1 MSVSEKKQQ
10 EHSAAVVE
18 NNHPSFKSIF
28 EQPKAAWAV
37 AFACIVAF
45 MGLGLVDPILPAIGK
60 QLGAEPAQVNLLF
73 TSYMVVTGVMMLITG
88 WLSSRIGPKMTLML
102 GLIIIIIFSALGG
115 WSDTIG
121 QLVGYRAGWGLGN
134 ALFIST
140 ALAAIVSVASGGTAA
155 AIILYEAALGLG
167 LSVGPL
173 LGGWLG
179 AISWRGPFF
188 GVAIL
193 MAVGFIAILVLLT
206 DIPKP
211 KKSSILDPIKA
222 LSHGGL
228 LSMGIMALLYNFGF
242 FTLLAFS
249 PYVLGLDEH
258 GIGYVFFFWGVL
270 LAITSIFLAPKLEKW
285 FGTKKT
291 MYVVLF
297 LIAATLAIMGLNI
310 HHQSVLIGCIIII
323 GAFLGINNT
332 LVTTAVME
340 VSPVERS
347 VASSAYSFV
356 RFVGGAIAPW
366 LSGKLWEWFNA
377 SVPYYFGAFCVLL
390 GMLVFFLGRKYMTNI
405 R

>member
-1 MSVSEKKQQ
+1 MSVGAHQQ
-10 EHSAAVVE
+10 HEHSPVEVE
-18 NNHPSFKSIF
+18 NNHPSFSSIF
-28 EQPKAAWAV
+28 KQPKAAWAV

-60 QLGAEPAQVNLLF
+60 QLGADPSQVNLLF

-115 WSDTIG
+115 ASGTIA

-140 ALAAIVSVASGGTAA
+140 ALAAIVSVATGGTAA

-179 AISWRGPFF
+179 AISWRDPFF

-193 MAVGFIAILVLLT
+193 MAVGFLAILVLLS

-222 LSHGGL
+222 LGHGGL

-270 LAITSIFLAPKLEKW
+270 LAFTSIFVAPKLEKR

-291 MYVVLF
+291 MYVILF
-297 LIAATLAIMGLNI
+297 LIAATLAVMGFNI
-310 HHQSVLIGCIIII
+310 HHQAMLIGCIIVI

-347 VASSAYSFV
+347 VASSAYSFI

-366 LSGKLWEWFNA
+366 LSGKLAEWFNP
-377 SVPYYFGAFCVLL
+377 SIPYYFGALCVLV
-390 GMLVFFLGRKYMTNI
+390 GMLVFFSGRKYMTSI

>member
-1 MSVSEKKQQ
+1 MPLDAEQIEQAVETV
-10 EHSAAVVE
+10 EHDD
-18 NNHPSFKSIF
+18 HSFKRIF
-28 EQPKAAWAV
+28 KQPKAAWAV
-37 AFACIVAF
+37 AFACVVAF

-60 QLGAEPAQVNLLF
+60 QLHATPAQVNLLF
-73 TSYMVVTGVMMLITG
+73 TSYMLVTGVMMLITG
-88 WLSSRIGPKMTLML
+88 WLSSRIGPKRTLLL
-102 GLIIIIIFSALGG
+102 GLIIIVIFSALGG
-115 WSDTIG
+115 FSSTVG

-140 ALAAIVSVASGGTAA
+140 ALAVIVSVASGGTAS

-167 LSVGPL
+167 MSVGPL

-193 MAVGFIAILVLLT
+193 MAIGFIGILVLLS
-206 DIPKP
+206 DVEKP
-211 KKSSILDPIKA
+211 KQKSSILDPIKA
-222 LSHGGL
+222 LGHRGL

-242 FTLLAFS
+242 FTLLAYS

-258 GIGYVFFFWGVL
+258 GIGYVFFFWGVC
-270 LAITSIFLAPKLEKW
+270 LAITSIFVAPKLEVR
-285 FGTKKT
+285 FGTKKS

-297 LIAATLAIMGLNI
+297 LIALTLAVMGLGV
-310 HHQSVLIGCIIII
+310 HSQALLIACIIII

-356 RFVGGAIAPW
+356 RFAGGSVAPW
-366 LSGKLWEWFNA
+366 LAGKLAEWYNPETPFY
-377 SVPYYFGAFCVLL
+377 VGAVAVIL
-390 GMLVFFLGRKYMTNI
+390 GMIVLFSGRHHMKEI
-405 R
+405 S